1 MSAAQRS
8 SRGRESA
15 DVKVGLRAARQSG
28 VITDRQAVDSGMSR
42 ASISRRV
49 ASGAWVRV
57 LPRVYRLASSPE
69 TWHQRAGAACLW
81 AGEGIALSH
90 QSAAYLWSF
99 DGFRECP
106 VHVMTHKSL
115 RTTAPWLVIH
125 RVARLIPFDTTRK
138 DGLPVTTPSRTLLDL
153 GAVCD
158 EESVDVAVDSALR
171 TGLVSMRR
179 LERQLQVAGKK
190 GCRGTS
196 TLRHLVHRRG
206 PAYRPMDSAAEI
218 KFRRLCSRFRLP
230 QPQHQYPNRAGTRRI
245 DFAYP
250 ESMLAIEIDG
260 FNPHFGRR
268 ALQYDRARQNEL
280 VAEGWTVIR
289 FTWEDLES
297 RSREVARIIRDFL
310 AT

>member
-1 MSAAQRS
+1 VRAQL
-8 SRGRESA
+8 
-15 DVKVGLRAARQSG
+15 KAARQLG
-28 VITDRQAVDSGMSR
+28 VITDQQALESGLSR
-42 ASISRRV
+42 SSISRRV

-57 LPRVYRLASSPE
+57 LPRVYRVASTPE
-69 TWHQRAGAACLW
+69 SWQQRAGAACLW
-81 AGEGIALSH
+81 AGQGTALSH
-90 QSAAYLWSF
+90 QAAAYVWSF
-99 DGFRECP
+99 EGFRDCP

-115 RTTAPWLVIH
+115 HPAAPWLVIH
-125 RVARLIPFDTTRK
+125 RVARLTPFDTTRK

-158 EESVDVAVDSALR
+158 EESVDIAIDSALR
-171 TGLVSMRR
+171 AGLVSMRR
-179 LERQLQVAGKK
+179 LQRQLEVTGRK

-206 PAYRPMDSAAEI
+206 PSYRPMDSAAEI
-218 KFRRLCSRFRLP
+218 KFRRLCTRFRLP
-230 QPQHQYPNRAGTRRI
+230 EPKHQYPSRAGTRRI

-260 FNPHFGRR
+260 FNPHSGKR
-268 ALQYDRARQNEL
+268 AWQYDRVRQNEL
-280 VAEGWTVIR
+280 VAEGWTVLR

-297 RSREVARIIRDFL
+297 RPREVARMVRQFL